1 MIKKLDLDAI
11 LASNTEKEKFE
22 GVAYVLS
29 YTKKVSDNNGK
40 TYISFTLSDNG
51 TIISGNCWQEKVE
64 AFEKATENSRIIDFA
79 GEVNMFKGTKSIN
92 LTSCGEYIGPFS
104 ILDFVTGYDED
115 ELKKEFWGLVETNT
129 STKAQNCLKAIFEEP
144 IVKERFFK
152 EFAGKAMHD
161 AKPGGLANHTI
172 KMMELFIT
180 GMKRH
185 DFWKKNVDL
194 IMMGIA
200 VHDIGKVRE
209 MTNGSYNKNSF
220 ITHIQHGC
228 EILTHYKDIIVEN
241 FGEDFYAFLVSII
254 VGHHDEFETKARTI
268 YALIV
273 HMLDNLEAKLTGFAE
288 AIEGNNYSTSES
300 GDAVL
305 NRDRLNFNPNDWI

>member
-1 MIKKLDLDAI
+1 MIKKINLDAI
-11 LASNTEKEKFE
+11 LASNTKGEKHE
-22 GVAYVLS
+22 GVGYILS
-29 YTKKVSDNNGK
+29 FTKKVSEGTGK
-40 TYISFTLSDNG
+40 QFITFNLCDNG
-51 TIISGNCWQEKVE
+51 TICSGKVWQENIE
-64 AFEKATENSRIIDFA
+64 AFEKATQNSKI
-79 GEVNMFKGTKSIN
+79 IN
-92 LTSCGEYIGPFS
+92 LSGTVDTFGGTSSIVVTSCSEYIGPFT
-104 ILDFVTGYDED
+104 IVDFVKGYDED

-241 FGEDFYAFLVSII
+241 FGEDFYAFLESII

-288 AIEGNNYSTSES
+288 AIEGNNYSTSEN